1 MIIGDKFI
9 LPCYIILFFFTFI
22 DLVIPIHPAFMTV
35 IFTAILVF
43 IGSLLSSKIFTEI
56 PKEEIQSMK
65 QKDALLFPVYGS
77 IVLFGLFVIINY
89 INKDYV
95 NILFRF
101 YFTFLGACSIGSLIN
116 EKICDKKEFKKYTTD
131 VLFTI
136 PEITFINEKKID
148 VNKLDIMTF
157 CLGMIVGLLYFFFEN
172 WYLNN
177 ILGIAFC
184 VFGIENLLLGKYQIG
199 LILLVLLFFYDI
211 FWVFFTPVMVTVA
224 KNIKGPIKLMFPKKL
239 NPVENKDFNMI
250 GLGDIVIPGVYVALM
265 LRIDIYLYKKLNN
278 NVCSGINFFSKHL
291 KYFFATFI
299 GYVVG
304 IICTLIVMYVF
315 NHAQPALLYL
325 VPGTLIPSTL
335 TAVLSGE
342 FKQLWDYD
350 EEKIQKDEMEK
361 LSKKDDKKDD
371 KKNDKK
377 DNKKVDKKDIKK
389 DNKKDNKKEKKDDD
403 EKARVSPE
411 EDDDEKERVKEK
423 ND

>member
-9 LPCYIILFFFTFI
+9 LPCYIILLFLTFVDI
-22 DLVIPIHPAFMTV
+22 IIPIHPACMTV
-35 IFTAILVF
+35 IFTSILVF
-43 IGSLLSSKIFTEI
+43 IGSLLSSKIFTET

-77 IVLFGLFVIINY
+77 IVLFGLFVLINY
-89 INKDYV
+89 INKDYI

-116 EKICDKKEFKKYTTD
+116 EKICDKNQFKKYTNEI
-131 VLFTI
+131 LFTI
-136 PEITFINEKKID
+136 PEISFINEKKIE
-148 VNKLDIMTF
+148 VNKLDIFTF

-172 WYLNN
+172 WELNN

-184 VFGIENLLLGKYQIG
+184 VFGIENLSLGKYQNG
-199 LILLVLLFFYDI
+199 LILLGLLFFYDI

-239 NPVENKDFNMI
+239 NPIVDKDYNMI

-265 LRIDIYLYKKLNN
+265 LRFDIYLYKKVNN
-278 NVCSGINFFSKHL
+278 NVCTGIKFFSRQL

-299 GYVVG
+299 GYIIG
-304 IICTLIVMYVF
+304 IITTLIVMYVF

-325 VPGTLIPSTL
+325 VPGTLIPSSL
-335 TAVLSGE
+335 TAFFSGE
-342 FKQLWDYD
+342 FKELWDYD
-350 EEKIQKDEMEK
+350 EEKIQKEEMEK
-361 LSKKDDKKDD
+361 LNKNNKKDDKNKSEKDD
-371 KKNDKK
+371 KKKSEKENDDNEKK
-377 DNKKVDKKDIKK
+377 RVI
-389 DNKKDNKKEKKDDD
+389 EKDDD
-403 EKARVSPE
+403 DE
-411 EDDDEKERVKEK
+411 EKERIKEK